1 MDILAAR
8 RDSLFG
14 VGGSRFPTQ
23 MSEIWYHGYF
33 AIDQQ
38 IDAKAQNLTICIE
51 YYKEHYMMQKRTL
64 YSLLLISFI
73 VVFAASMS
81 VAQTVT
87 IESKSNLPRCAEQ
100 AVEINADV
108 TTDVAAVEF
117 VFEISTASGC
127 GFIENLEL
135 TWELADGVLSNRTA
149 LDLSQADGVAPDT
162 IRFAAMRV
170 DDGDGVLAAGAQL
183 VATLGFKTVDC
194 CEGTASIDN
203 TVFDYVNA
211 TCDITTQFVDA
222 GDFSV
227 IYPTVVASTLGMI
240 NQNPTI
246 EAVDD
251 ATLAWSETYTTTL
264 VGDDADLANGCE
276 SLTYSKV
283 SGPSALSVFPDGS
296 VSWLTTGADV
306 GPHDVEVKVADACGG
321 EALTSFNICVTN
333 EAPTIACPDDQL
345 MWYGETLNVQAVG
358 TDADAGP
365 HPMVYSLNSTT
376 FPAGVVTVNAATGEI
391 EVATDLIAEHT
402 GFFQICVGV
411 TDSANVDPE
420 CSPDNSDE
428 CCFQVEV
435 RSMAVTI
442 QKIHKQLQGHETT
455 VSIDM
460 LGADFNNWSLGGYD
474 LLISYDQTALT
485 FMGAIEGQF
494 MLDCGWEYFTYRE
507 GYNGNCGNGCPS
519 GIVRLV
525 AMAEQNDGPNHPDC
539 FNNDGDP
546 TAATQLAELRFLV
559 SNDRTFECM
568 FVPVSFFWVD
578 CGDNSFSD
586 VGGDTLMISRDVY
599 AYYGEYDMVGEVEVD
614 TYVLV
619 DEAPAFPGHF
629 GAMECADYTAKGVP
643 IHVVDFYNGGVDII
657 CSDEIDAPGDINLNG
672 IAYEIAD
679 AVMFTNYFIEG
690 LSAFEHVEGS
700 IAASDVNKDGVTL
713 SVSDLV
719 YMLRVVVGDAVPYEG
734 KVNSVVS
741 AYSYQDDVLSMG
753 TELGGA
759 YLVFEGNVD
768 VQSLQPESVAKMR
781 IGQVDGNTHVLV
793 LSEDVT
799 VGFSGNIV
807 EAHGNLLSYEFA
819 TVAGDPIV
827 AKYVPKNFKVNQN
840 YPNPFN
846 PTTTI
851 AFDLPKT
858 SAWTVGVY
866 NIAGQLVE
874 TFSGQDEAGQ
884 IKVVWDASD
893 LASGVYFY
901 KVVAGSSTKT
911 MKAVLLK

>member
-1 MDILAAR
+1 
-8 RDSLFG
+8 
-14 VGGSRFPTQ
+14 
-23 MSEIWYHGYF
+23 
-33 AIDQQ
+33 
-38 IDAKAQNLTICIE
+38 
-51 YYKEHYMMQKRTL
+51 MMQKRTL

-117 VFEISTASGC
+117 VFEINTASGC
-127 GFIENLEL
+127 GFIEDLEL

-170 DDGDGVLAAGAQL
+170 DDGDGVLVSGAQL

-227 IYPTVVASTLGMI
+227 IYPTVVASTIGI
-240 NQNPTI
+240 SNADPTI

-264 VGDDADLANGCE
+264 AGDDDDLVNGCE
-276 SLTYSKV
+276 SLTYTKV
-283 SGPSALSVFPDGS
+283 SGPSALSVYPDGS

-306 GPHDVEVKVADACGG
+306 GPHDVEVKVTDACLA
-321 EALTSFNICVTN
+321 EATTSFKICVTN
-333 EAPTIACPDDQL
+333 EAPTIVCPDDQL
-345 MWYGETLNVQAVG
+345 MWYGETLNLAAVG
-358 TDADAGP
+358 TDTDGGP
-365 HPMVYSLNSTT
+365 YPMVYSLNSTT

-391 EVATDLIAEHT
+391 EVATDLVADQT
-402 GFFQICVGV
+402 GFFQICLGV
-411 TDSANVDPE
+411 TDSANVDTE
-420 CSPDNSDE
+420 GCSEDNSDE

-442 QKIHKQLQGHETT
+442 QKVHGQLQNHTTT

-460 LGADFNNWSLGGYD
+460 LGADFNNWYLGGYD

-485 FMGAIEGQF
+485 FTGAVEGQF
-494 MLDCGWEYFTYRE
+494 LLDCGWEYFTFRE

-519 GIVRLV
+519 GIVRIV
-525 AMAEQNDGPNHPDC
+525 AMAEQNDGPYHPDC

-546 TAATQLAELRFLV
+546 TGATQLAELSFLV
-559 SNDRTFECM
+559 SNDRTLECQ
-568 FVPVSFFWVD
+568 FVPVRFFWVD

-614 TYVLV
+614 TYVLIE
-619 DEAPAFPGHF
+619 EAPAFPGHY
-629 GAMECADYTAKGVP
+629 GAMACDDFVAKGVP
-643 IHVVDFYNGGVDII
+643 LHVVDFYNGGVDII
-657 CSDEIDAPGDINLNG
+657 CSEEIDAPGDINLNG
-672 IAYEIAD
+672 LSYEIAD

-690 LSAFEHVEGS
+690 LSAFEYVEGS

-713 SVSDLV
+713 SVADLV

-734 KVNSVVS
+734 KVNSIVS
-741 AYSYQDDVLSMG
+741 AYSFQDDVLSMD

-768 VQSLQPESVAKMR
+768 VKLVADNAELHV
-781 IGQVDGNTHVLV
+781 GQVEGNTHVLV
-793 LSEDVT
+793 LAENVT
-799 VGFSGNIV
+799 VGFSGNILAV
-807 EAHGNLLSYEFA
+807 DGNLMSYEFA
-819 TVAGDPIV
+819 TVEGAPIV

-846 PTTTI
+846 PSTTI
-851 AFDLPKT
+851 AFDLPKA
-858 SAWTVGVY
+858 SEWTVGVY
-866 NIAGQLVE
+866 NITGQLVE
-874 TFSGQDEAGQ
+874 TFTGQDDAGQ

-911 MKAVLLK
+911 LKAVLLK

>member
-1 MDILAAR
+1 
-8 RDSLFG
+8 
-14 VGGSRFPTQ
+14 
-23 MSEIWYHGYF
+23 
-33 AIDQQ
+33 
-38 IDAKAQNLTICIE
+38 
-51 YYKEHYMMQKRTL
+51 MMQKRTL

-87 IESKSNLPRCAEQ
+87 IESKTSLPRCADQ
-100 AVEINADV
+100 AVMINADV
-108 TTDVAAVEF
+108 TDDAAAVEF
-117 VFEISTASGC
+117 VFEINTVSGC
-127 GFIENLEL
+127 GYIENLEL

-170 DDGDGVLAAGAQL
+170 DDGDGVLVAGADL
-183 VATLGFKTVDC
+183 LIATLGFKTVDC
-194 CEGTASIDN
+194 CVGTASIDN

-211 TCDITTQFVDA
+211 TCDITTQFVNAD
-222 GDFSV
+222 DFLV
-227 IYPTVVASTLGMI
+227 VYPTVVASTIGMT
-240 NQNPTI
+240 NQIPTI
-246 EAVDD
+246 EGVDD

-264 VGDDADLANGCE
+264 AGDDADLVNGCE
-276 SLTYSKV
+276 SLTFAKV
-283 SGPSALSVFPDGS
+283 SGPSALTVYPDGL
-296 VSWLTTGADV
+296 VSWLTVGTDV
-306 GPHDVEVKVADACGG
+306 GLHDVEVKVTDACFA
-321 EALTSFNICVTN
+321 EVTTSFKICVTN
-333 EAPTIACPDDQL
+333 EAPTIVCPDDQL

-358 TDADAGP
+358 TDTDGGP
-365 HPMVYSLNSTT
+365 NPMAYSLNSTT
-376 FPAGVVTVNAATGEI
+376 FPVGVVTVNAASGEI
-391 EVATDLIAEHT
+391 EVATELVPEHT

-411 TDSANVDPE
+411 TDGANVDTLG

-442 QKIHKQLQGHETT
+442 QKVHGQLQGHESTL
-455 VSIDM
+455 SIDM
-460 LGADFNNWSLGGYD
+460 LGADFNNWYLGGYD
-474 LLISYDQTALT
+474 LLISYDQTAMTLL
-485 FMGAIEGQF
+485 GADEGQF

-525 AMAEQNDGPNHPDC
+525 ALAEANDGPNHPDC

-546 TAATQLAELRFLV
+546 TGATQLAELRFLI
-559 SNDRTFECM
+559 SNDRTLECM
-568 FVPVSFFWVD
+568 LAPVRFFWID

-599 AYYGEYDMVGEVEVD
+599 AYYGDYDVVGDSAID
-614 TYVLV
+614 TYVLIE
-619 DEAPAFPGHF
+619 EAPAFPGHS
-629 GAMECADYTAKGVP
+629 GAMACDDFVAKGVP
-643 IHVVDFYNGGVDII
+643 IHVIDFYNGGFDII
-657 CSDEIDAPGDINLNG
+657 CSEEIDAPGDINLNN
-672 IAYEIAD
+672 ISYEIAD

-690 LSAFEHVEGS
+690 LSAFEYVEGS

-713 SVSDLV
+713 SVADLV

-741 AYSYQDDVLSMG
+741 AYSFQDGVMSMDI
-753 TELGGA
+753 ELGGA

-768 VQSLQPESVAKMR
+768 VTLEADNAVLHV
-781 IGQVDGNTHVLV
+781 GQVEGNTHVLV
-793 LSEDVT
+793 LRSDDAAN
-799 VGFSGNIV
+799 GFSGDFLAVN
-807 EAHGNLLSYEFA
+807 GNLVSYEFA
-819 TVAGDPIV
+819 TFAGDPIV

-846 PTTTI
+846 PSTTI
-851 AFDLPKT
+851 AFDLPKA
-858 SAWTVGVY
+858 SEWTVGVY
-866 NIAGQLVE
+866 NITGQLVE
-874 TFSGQDEAGQ
+874 TFTGQDDAGQ

-911 MKAVLLK
+911 LKAVLLK